1 LDYINTRDKVTVK
14 VMEQGK
20 FSVGGYMDEKVNE
33 NEFISDRS
41 ITKLRSSCDILSK
54 IYEPEILH
62 QIEINNTYFT
72 EKKDIVILTFD
83 MMDKFVNADA
93 KAKLANESKSAIYF
107 YNKYLN
113 RIDTCICQYKYEIGF
128 VVDGGFG
135 PEWKDFYDYEVE
147 EYEQKR
153 KFFTENE
160 EKIKNQ
166 LLLFIDNYVS
176 NTPIVQTIKLWKMFI
191 DPKRLEKYDFVLL
204 EEIYNVLEKKHDDD

>member
-1 LDYINTRDKVTVK
+1 
-14 VMEQGK
+14 MEQGK

-54 IYEPEILH
+54 IYEPEVLH
-62 QIEINNTYFT
+62 QIEINNPYFT
-72 EKKDIVILTFD
+72 EKKEIVILTFD
-83 MMDKFVNADA
+83 MMDKFVDA
-93 KAKLANESKSAIYF
+93 TDKLINESKSAIYF
-107 YNKYLN
+107 YDEYLH
-113 RIDTCICQYKYEIGF
+113 RIDICMWQYKYEIGF
-128 VVDGGFG
+128 VMDGGLG
-135 PEWKDFYDYEVE
+135 PERKDFYDYEVE

-166 LLLFIDNYVS
+166 LLLFIDNYIS

-191 DPKRLEKYDFVLL
+191 DPKRLGKYDFVLL
-204 EEIYNVLEKKHDDD
+204 EEIYNILEKKHDDD